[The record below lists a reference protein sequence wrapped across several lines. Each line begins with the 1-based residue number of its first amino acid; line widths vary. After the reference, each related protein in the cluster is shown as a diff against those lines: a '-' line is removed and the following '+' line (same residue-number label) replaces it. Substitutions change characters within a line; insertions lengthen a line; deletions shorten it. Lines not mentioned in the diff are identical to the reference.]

1 MSSKLLLE
9 NGNNVVESENF
20 KVIFK
25 KLSVPLEP
33 YERVRVY
40 DIEILQD
47 AKNSLSFSLSQIMI
61 PSPTALVF
69 EYSLD
74 FSEVTNEDFLVKIY
88 STYPTFESIANDCI
102 EYYKTYVSKILSG
115 NDFAKFNAQ
124 KKAVAEQ
131 LKKVFPTASS
141 IRFNGYIGSLICL
154 DFSPKMTAGS
164 HTLLAFYENGNFTFI
179 NSISSFES
187 FLSKNSS
194 KLGDSFFTIENVS
207 KILGIFGSVSQ
218 VGYQYVLVED
228 PKVLE
233 YSPFFV
239 ESDSELVSKVKSA
252 SSLIFAPKFE
262 NNSLSFC
269 ALSLNYPTD
278 LYHFKISKSGSTF
291 KIIVE
296 SKMEKIYLPDFVV
309 RDFSK

>member
-1 MSSKLLLE
+1 MTSKLLLE

-47 AKNSLSFSLSQIMI
+47 AKNALSFSLSQIMI
-61 PSPTALVF
+61 PSPSSLVF

-74 FSEVTNEDFLVKIY
+74 FSEVTNEAFLVKIY
-88 STYPTFESIANDCI
+88 PNYPTFESIANDCI
-102 EYYKTYVSKILSG
+102 EYYKSYISKILQG
-115 NDFAKFNAQ
+115 NDFSKFNSE
-124 KKAVAEQ
+124 KKSIVEK
-131 LKKVFPTASS
+131 LKKSFTTASS
-141 IRFNGYIGSLICL
+141 IRFNGYVGSFICL
-154 DFSPKMTAGS
+154 DFSPKLTAGS

-187 FLSKNSS
+187 FLSKNTS
-194 KLGDSFFTIENVS
+194 KLGDSFFTKDNIS
-207 KILGIFGSVSQ
+207 KFLGIFGSISE
-218 VGYQYVLVED
+218 VGYQYMLVED

-239 ESDSELVSKVKSA
+239 ETDSELVSKVKGV
-252 SSLIFAPKFE
+252 SSLIFTPKFE
-262 NNSLSFC
+262 NNTLSFC
-269 ALSLNYPTD
+269 ALSLTYPIN
-278 LYHFKISKSGSTF
+278 LYQFSVSKSNSSFKIT
-291 KIIVE
+291 VE
-296 SKMEKIYLPDFVV
+296 TKMEKIYLPDFVSK
-309 RDFSK
+309 DFSK